1 MKRPFIINVL
11 RLFMSKDLNVG
22 IVADWLVTYAG
33 SEKVIK
39 EFIELYPNAS
49 LYSVVDYLSES
60 DRQLFNGKRATT
72 TFIQNM
78 PFAKKNIKNIYR

>member
-1 MKRPFIINVL
+1 
-11 RLFMSKDLNVG
+11 MSKDLNVG

-49 LYSVVDYLSES
+49 LY
-60 DRQLFNGKRATT
+60 
-72 TFIQNM
+72 
-78 PFAKKNIKNIYR
+78 